1 MSTQDEIDAIDL
13 ELEAIEDQIT
23 TLKCRR
29 IELEEYRDS
38 LIANIT
44 TTTAPAQ
51 PALPETDYSR
61 EDFSWSADLKHL
73 AATHWSITQW
83 RDKQH
88 HVMNASLDNRDSFVL
103 MPTGGG
109 KSLCYQLP
117 ALISPGIT
125 LVISPLLSLIRDQAF
140 HLEEAGIG
148 VGMLTSNTTTEE
160 TKRIMDAM
168 LGPVAPKAP
177 KKASKNSVPSNINV
191 SSTSASKPS
200 GPALKLVYV
209 TPEKISKSKR
219 FMNHLEKV
227 YANGRLSRIVVD
239 ECHCCSNLGHD
250 FRPDY
255 KKLGILRVLFPNTP
269 IMALTATAPPNVIE
283 SVLSTLNLGPIGQ
296 SNNGTLFFDTPLFR
310 PNLAYKVMT
319 RPSSNQGTFQFLAQ
333 YIRSQHREH
342 SGIIYCLSKKDTH
355 VFAAGIAEA
364 SGGHIA
370 TSAYHADIED
380 DKKELIHEYWR
391 NGRIQVVCATIAFG
405 LGINHP
411 NVRFVIHVCMAKSL
425 EGYYQESGRA
435 GRDGLPADCL
445 LLYRDQDAS
454 RLSALCVTEP
464 EGLTNVYSMIRYAQ
478 NVRSCRHQLFD
489 VHFSKHLSTRLP
501 PCGFCD
507 NCVLAG
513 KDVEMEDVR
522 TEVRALC
529 LLLDRLKDAKDRV
542 TLNKLVEAWR
552 GVGASR
558 SIAKIVRDEYNT
570 NVVTKRVYKDDY
582 DRIINHLIVGGY
594 LREDFHFTAYSTV
607 AYILNGPRAGQF
619 MTKQP
624 SMSLPPV
631 KVEFGRDP
639 SRSAEE
645 IEVKVPKV
653 RTSSGGSSGTASA
666 GKKKTTASTPS
677 QSDKA
682 TRMVYGDQEDDFS
695 DSDIQFLLDQDDERS
710 NNGNVDM
717 DEDDDFEPLMNRSK
731 NKKRLLGG
739 STGAKSTSVAP
750 SSKYRKLVIAVSDD
764 EDDEDDD
771 GSDNFVDAMEGDTG
785 VASNNYARQSHNG
798 SIHEIIDDED
808 DDFE

>member
-13 ELEAIEDQIT
+13 ELEAIEEQIT

-38 LIANIT
+38 LLANVAIDSES
-44 TTTAPAQ
+44 AQ
-51 PALPETDYSR
+51 PAAPEKDYGR
-61 EDFSWSADLKHL
+61 EDFGWSVELKQL
-73 AATHWSITQW
+73 AANHWNITQW
-83 RDKQH
+83 RDKQLD
-88 HVMNASLDNRDSFVL
+88 VMNASLDNRDTFVL

-117 ALISPGIT
+117 AMIGTGIT

-148 VGMLTSNTTTEE
+148 VGMLTSYTTSEE

-168 LGPVAPKAP
+168 LGPVAPKAT
-177 KKASKNSVPSNINV
+177 KKNSKNAAPPKTNTQDTSNY
-191 SSTSASKPS
+191 S

-227 YANGRLSRIVVD
+227 YANGRLARIVVD

-255 KKLGILRVLFPNTP
+255 KKLGILRVLFPNSP

-283 SVLSTLNLGPIGQ
+283 SVLSTLNLGPIGR
-296 SNNGTLFFDTPLFR
+296 SNKGTLLFDTPLFR

-319 RPSSNQGTFQFLAQ
+319 RPSANQETFQFLAD
-333 YIRSQHREH
+333 YIRAHHREDT
-342 SGIIYCLSKKDTH
+342 GILYCLSKKDTH
-355 VFAAGIAEA
+355 VFASGIAEA

-411 NVRFVIHVCMAKSL
+411 NVRFVIHACMSKSL

-454 RLSALCVTEP
+454 RLSTLCVTEP

-478 NVRSCRHQLFD
+478 DVRSCRHQLFD

-513 KDVEMEDVR
+513 QDIEADDVR
-522 TEVRALC
+522 TDVRALC

-552 GVGASR
+552 GIGASR
-558 SIAKIVRDEYNT
+558 SIAKLVREEYNT
-570 NVVTKRVYKDDY
+570 EVASKRANKDDY
-582 DRIINHLIVGGY
+582 ERIINHLIVSGY
-594 LREDFHFTAYSTV
+594 LREDFHFTAYSTL
-607 AYILNGPRAGQF
+607 A
-619 MTKQP
+619 
-624 SMSLPPV
+624 
-631 KVEFGRDP
+631 
-639 SRSAEE
+639 
-645 IEVKVPKV
+645 
-653 RTSSGGSSGTASA
+653 
-666 GKKKTTASTPS
+666 
-677 QSDKA
+677 
-682 TRMVYGDQEDDFS
+682 
-695 DSDIQFLLDQDDERS
+695 
-710 NNGNVDM
+710 
-717 DEDDDFEPLMNRSK
+717 
-731 NKKRLLGG
+731 
-739 STGAKSTSVAP
+739 
-750 SSKYRKLVIAVSDD
+750 
-764 EDDEDDD
+764 
-771 GSDNFVDAMEGDTG
+771 
-785 VASNNYARQSHNG
+785 
-798 SIHEIIDDED
+798 
-808 DDFE
+808 